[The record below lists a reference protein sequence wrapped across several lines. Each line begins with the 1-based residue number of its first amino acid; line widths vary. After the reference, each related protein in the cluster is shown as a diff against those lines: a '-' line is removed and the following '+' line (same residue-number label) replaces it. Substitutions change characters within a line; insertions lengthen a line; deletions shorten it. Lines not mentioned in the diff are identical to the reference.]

1 MGEALSSAVSEVL
14 GFAAGALA
22 DPRAWIAAALLFA
35 AVGTAVFVRGKL
47 AWGLWIPILTG
58 FAILAW
64 KHFRPY

>member
-14 GFAAGALA
+14 GFAVGALA

-47 AWGLWIPILTG
+47 SST
-58 FAILAW
+58 LAS
-64 KHFRPY
+64 H